1 MLIELRQALISYQ
14 DYHMLLLTL
23 AGLALAFGLKDPA
36 SARAARERD
45 VGWELVGS
53 PGARRHRC
61 VAFDGVATRQCR
73 LEPVSSQ
80 KVVEP

>member
-1 MLIELRQALISYQ
+1 
-14 DYHMLLLTL
+14 MLLLTL
-23 AGLALAFGLKDPA
+23 AGLALAFGLNMKDPA

-45 VGWELVGS
+45 GLGVGWELVGS

-73 LEPVSSQ
+73 LAPVTSQ
-80 KVVEP
+80 KVVNP